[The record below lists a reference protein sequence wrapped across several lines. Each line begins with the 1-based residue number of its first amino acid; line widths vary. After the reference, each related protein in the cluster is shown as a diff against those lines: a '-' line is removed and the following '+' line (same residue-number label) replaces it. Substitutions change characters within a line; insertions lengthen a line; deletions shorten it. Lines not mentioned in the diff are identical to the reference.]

1 MSTALEAASLIMVP
15 SGYSDGMLGSVK
27 PTDGSGNFTF
37 TRGTDIGATRV
48 AADGYIE
55 KGYENLLLQSNSFT
69 TSPWLQTDASVT
81 AGQSGYNGST
91 DAWLLNKS
99 AANGRVRQVFSL
111 RGVVTTSVYAKAGA
125 SNWLRL
131 TFANYTF
138 FDLINGVVGDTN
150 AIDST
155 ITSLGNGWYR
165 CTITSNATY
174 DDFAQIFPAEDG
186 STSSISGSIYI
197 QDAQINQG
205 LVAMPYLPTTTT
217 TSVGGIL
224 ANLPRIDYTGGGCG
238 SLLLEGSRT
247 NLITNSEYLNGWNKY
262 LATAEFDGAIIN
274 PNRTSGAYKVVS
286 NGASN
291 APNIRY
297 NNIVLSGNYSYSVFV
312 KAGNAESMLFGFDDY
327 DGDKVFMRFNFS
339 TNVLTEYIDNNNKV
353 TGYDLETFDNGW
365 YRLWVNVNL
374 ANATYNDIYLMVR
387 NLDNSVVDAGDY
399 FYAWGTQ
406 LEAGAY
412 PTSLIPT
419 YGTSVTRAAEA
430 VANQSIPNTP
440 SLWSCLI
447 DIDFSK
453 MSLVNNKTFFNT
465 TTTTGAMSWRFFNK
479 SGAQVIS
486 PFFETSASY
495 PFGPDVDNNR
505 TDGRVLLR
513 HNGGG
518 SYTYFRSYLGVVTQ
532 TTATGLTE
540 TDLNQINFNGNDV
553 KWASSQILVFSTA
566 LSDAECIAL
575 TTI

>member
-224 ANLPRIDYTGGGCG
+224 ANQPRIDYTGGGCG

-465 TTTTGAMSWRFFNK
+465 ITTTGAMSWRFFNK
-479 SGAQVIS
+479 SGAHVIS

-495 PFGPDVDNNR
+495 PFDPDVDNNR